1 MSRQV
6 ITIDG
11 PSGSGKSTVA
21 KILSEK
27 LGWAY
32 LDSGAIYRV
41 VAYYALENN
50 ITLID
55 DIISSIPSIKI
66 SFDYHNNI
74 YSVIMNNENVSDKIR
89 SELVGEH
96 ASILAQDDNI
106 RSALVS
112 MQRNY
117 KLDKN
122 IITDGRDMGSRI
134 FPNADLKIF
143 LTASINER
151 AARRFLE
158 LQNKG
163 AKVDLNVIKS
173 QLEARDNRDINR
185 DSSPLVLSEDSIKVD
200 TSEYSI
206 DEVVEK
212 VHKLWDNLAF
222 LER

>member
-41 VAYYALENN
+41 VAYYSLVND
-50 ITLID
+50 ITVID
-55 DIISSIPSIKI
+55 DIISSIPEIKI
-66 SFDYHNNI
+66 SFEYSNRA
-74 YSVIMNNENVSDKIR
+74 YSVIMNNENVSDEIR

-106 RSALVS
+106 RSALLS

-117 KLDKN
+117 KTDKD

-163 AKVDLNVIKS
+163 ARLDLDIIKS

-185 DSSPLVLSEDSIKVD
+185 ASSPLVIPDNSMKVD

-212 VHKLWDNLAF
+212 VHKLWDNLTF